1 MFARALINMINY
13 YDMTNAV
20 HAFNSASAV
29 CVWGGGSFHSDLKSS
44 QRCQTDVSPGTAA
57 KGRRGMNKLLEVVF

>member
-1 MFARALINMINY
+1 MINY

-29 CVWGGGSFHSDLKSS
+29 CVGGGGVSIPTLSPVSAVRQMCLRAPLLK
-44 QRCQTDVSPGTAA
+44 GGGA
-57 KGRRGMNKLLEVVF
+57 

>member
-1 MFARALINMINY
+1 MINY
-13 YDMTNAV
+13 YHMTNAV

-29 CVWGGGSFHSDLKSS
+29 CVGGSFHSDLKSS

>member
-1 MFARALINMINY
+1 MINY

-29 CVWGGGSFHSDLKSS
+29 CVWGGGVSIPTLSPVSAVRQMCLRAPLLK
-44 QRCQTDVSPGTAA
+44 GGGA
-57 KGRRGMNKLLEVVF
+57 

>member
-29 CVWGGGSFHSDLKSS
+29 CVWGGVSIPTLS
-44 QRCQTDVSPGTAA
+44 QTDVSPGTAA